1 MKKQIIPLR
10 LACAALV
17 LAANVCARAQ
27 EESRSSAEFGGV
39 ADMFERGRYELAVGG
54 GVLFSPYIV
63 SRNRPTFHYTFSH
76 VQIGRML
83 TSVNDAGGFSGNVQA
98 AADMFG
104 SAIFKGPGSYMAG
117 GTAWL
122 RYNFV
127 QPEWRVVPYAQAGAG
142 ITLTDID
149 RRIVGQTFNFNLDLG
164 FGARYFIAP
173 RWSVNLEYRFQH
185 ISNANLGRHNLGI
198 NSHGPVLSAS
208 RFF

>member
-1 MKKQIIPLR
+1 MKRQIIPSR

-17 LAANVCARAQ
+17 LATSVCALGQEEWRSPAEVGDMANV
-27 EESRSSAEFGGV
+27 
-39 ADMFERGRYELAVGG
+39 FERGRYELAVGG

-83 TSVNDAGGFSGNVQA
+83 TSVNEAGALSGNVQA
-98 AADMFG
+98 AADVFG
-104 SAIFKGPGSYMAG
+104 SVIFKGPGSYMAG
-117 GTAWL
+117 GTAWI

-142 ITLTDID
+142 ITFTDID